1 MKLQYLRAFIVLL
14 ADLITLIINIRTG
27 REVTVSLLIVLI
39 VTVVFYFI
47 ATLVVEVLQKGLEKA
62 QNIDRELDEQKRLHE
77 RQKELEEEKENQE
90 NSFGDIE
97 EEF

>member
-1 MKLQYLRAFIVLL
+1 MKLQYFRAFIVLL

-47 ATLVVEVLQKGLEKA
+47 ATLVVEILQKGLEKA
-62 QNIDRELDEQKRLHE
+62 QDRDRELEEQRRLHE
-77 RQKELEEEKENQE
+77 RQKELEEENNQE

>member
-62 QNIDRELDEQKRLHE
+62 QNIDRELDEQKRLQE
-77 RQKELEEEKENQE
+77 RQENQE